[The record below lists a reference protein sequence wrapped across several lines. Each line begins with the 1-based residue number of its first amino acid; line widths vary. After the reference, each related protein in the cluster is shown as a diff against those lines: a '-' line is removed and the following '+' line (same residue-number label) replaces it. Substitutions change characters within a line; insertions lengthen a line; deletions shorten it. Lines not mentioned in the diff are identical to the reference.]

1 MTDST
6 ALHRALA
13 DPRRAELVA
22 ALENAVEALDAT
34 ELGRRVGLH
43 ANTVRWHLGILEDAG
58 LVGSRPEHRKTPG
71 RPRRV
76 WERVLR
82 PEHDRAGEHQ
92 ALARALVSLVAGRP
106 DAAADAEAAGRAWGR
121 RAARRSGSP
130 PTAEGGAV
138 ADLARLL
145 GDHGFE
151 PHVDGL
157 DVTMRRCP
165 FADLARETPAV
176 VCGIHRGLV
185 EGALEEASSTLT
197 VRDLQIFPRPGV
209 CVLRLGGPDETQL
222 GRDSANALPQPQAGC
237 APGSAERRATS
248 APSANAAPPRIP
260 APRAS
265 LPG

>member
-6 ALHRALA
+6 TVHRALA

-22 ALENAVEALDAT
+22 AVGEAVEALDAT

-76 WERVLR
+76 WERVPRL
-82 PEHDRAGEHQ
+82 EHNAGEHQ
-92 ALARALVSLVAGRP
+92 ALARALVSLVANRP

-121 RAARRSGSP
+121 SAARRSGSP
-130 PTAEGGAV
+130 STAEGGAV
-138 ADLARLL
+138 VELARVL
-145 GDHGFE
+145 GEHGFE

-157 DVTMRRCP
+157 HVTMRRCP
-165 FADLARETPAV
+165 FADLARESPAV

-197 VRDLQIFPRPGV
+197 VRDLQVFPRPGV
-209 CVLRLGGPDETQL
+209 CVLRLRGPD
-222 GRDSANALPQPQAGC
+222 A
-237 APGSAERRATS
+237 
-248 APSANAAPPRIP
+248 I
-260 APRAS
+260 
-265 LPG
+265 

>member
-6 ALHRALA
+6 TVHRALA

-22 ALENAVEALDAT
+22 ALEEAVEAPDAT

-76 WERVLR
+76 WERVPR
-82 PEHDRAGEHQ
+82 AEHDDAGEHR

-106 DAAADAEAAGRAWGR
+106 DAAADAEEAGRAWGR
-121 RAARRSGSP
+121 RAARPSGSP
-130 PTAEGGAV
+130 PTAEGAV
-138 ADLARLL
+138 ANLARVL
-145 GDHGFE
+145 GEHGFE
-151 PHVDGL
+151 PRVEGL
-157 DVTMRRCP
+157 DVTMHRCP
-165 FADLARETPAV
+165 FADLARESPAV

-197 VRDLQIFPRPGV
+197 VRDLQVFPRPGV
-209 CVLRLGGPDETQL
+209 CVLRLRGPHET
-222 GRDSANALPQPQAGC
+222 
-237 APGSAERRATS
+237 
-248 APSANAAPPRIP
+248 
-260 APRAS
+260 
-265 LPG
+265 